1 MTNPQSEE
9 KNTTEAQS
17 KELNPSSNN
26 EDFVPTVVHF
36 SCKNCNIHISDTM
49 WYYRSTPKILALD
62 AACHIKYDDKLHF
75 VPDGEDQGSSFFK
88 IECSNCGV
96 DLGRL
101 YKTTPKSLD
110 WCRDRFS
117 LYWDRLNCFAF
128 VLWYL

>member
-1 MTNPQSEE
+1 VSHEEFDFYMTNPQSEE

-75 VPDGEDQGSSFFK
+75 VPDGEDQGRYKYHRPK
-88 IECSNCGV
+88 IPSV
-96 DLGRL
+96 Q
-101 YKTTPKSLD
+101 Y
-110 WCRDRFS
+110 
-117 LYWDRLNCFAF
+117 
-128 VLWYL
+128 